1 MAGER
6 HFAVLFRKAT
16 PILGIHR
23 SRNGPPGYGSSN
35 VRVGRWVDLR
45 DDRIHTKYI
54 YLSYVL
60 YGTDHNT
67 FCAVQVGV
75 NFLIFAKFVI
85 SFVPRNI
92 KFIGPSIAPL
102 PTYRY
107 EYFFHP
113 TCI

>member
-1 MAGER
+1 M
-6 HFAVLFRKAT
+6 
-16 PILGIHR
+16 
-23 SRNGPPGYGSSN
+23 
-35 VRVGRWVDLR
+35 
-45 DDRIHTKYI
+45 
-54 YLSYVL
+54 L

-107 EYFFHP
+107 EYFCHP
-113 TCI
+113 TCAYSIHEQLSIIRSRELFLDDVSVLTYAAA